1 MHLHQYVMLMHL
13 RRATRATHY
22 TGLVNIMRTLALTL
36 LVPVCLLAADAPKL
50 RLGADIR
57 PTRYA
62 AELTAVP
69 AAATFSGILDIDV
82 TLAKPVS
89 LVWLNANDLIVLQA
103 TVNSQPAVP
112 EPAGGDFIALRLPA
126 ALPAGPAKI
135 HIVYQGKISAN
146 GAAGIFQGED
156 AGTPYLFTQFEALD
170 ARRTF
175 PCFDQPD
182 FKTPWQLTLHI
193 RQTDKA
199 FSNTPQISET
209 TEPDGMKRVVF
220 AETKPLPSYL
230 VAFAIGPFDVVDA
243 GKAGRNHV
251 PVRIVTPRGKASQA
265 QYAAQVTATIID
277 RLENYFGVP
286 YPYEKLDE
294 IAIPLTFGF
303 GAMENAGL
311 VTYGQTILLADPA
324 TDSISRQRT
333 YASIAAHEL
342 AHQWSGD
349 LVTTAWWNDIWLNEA
364 FATWMSSRI
373 LAEWQPDW
381 NTRLTDLETKF
392 GAMGLDSL
400 VTARQI
406 RQPIEAKDD
415 VANAFDDI
423 TYEKGAAVI
432 RMFEMWTGER
442 QFRAGVTAYLKRYT
456 YGNASADDF
465 LDSIAT
471 AGKPQLTAAFKTF
484 LDQPGIPE
492 ISVELKCTGQTR
504 VALSQKRYFPLG
516 STGAQGAN
524 WQVPVC
530 VRYEAAD
537 SSATECFLL
546 DKPSAD
552 FPLKNASSC
561 PAEIFANANST
572 GYYVTSYQG
581 GLLEKLLGEKGE
593 WLNAAERIT
602 LLHDLKKLADAG
614 DARESAALAAAGTFA
629 NSSERQLASQAREIV
644 GGARNLVPAALR
656 PNYAAFV
663 RKTFGA
669 RAAELGWSARPDDDA
684 DTRLLRA
691 SLVPFVAREGEHAAL
706 QAEAL
711 RLAVGWLE
719 SRRGVDPD
727 MLRVVLATAAF
738 SGGQDLFD
746 RLLAEL
752 KKTRDR
758 HERSAII
765 AALSNFRDPKIVQQA
780 LGLLLDPRLDVR
792 ESASLIFSGLADRQT
807 QSLPFEFVK
816 AHYDEVLKRVPR
828 EGDFDGAAMLP
839 FVGGPFCDEPSR
851 RAFVEFFQDKV
862 GSFLGGP
869 RNYAQVLEGIRL
881 CEARHAAQSEDV
893 AQFFARQ

>member
-1 MHLHQYVMLMHL
+1 
-13 RRATRATHY
+13 
-22 TGLVNIMRTLALTL
+22 MRTLALAFFACSF
-36 LVPVCLLAADAPKL
+36 CLLAADAPKL

-62 AELTAVP
+62 ADLTAVP
-69 AAATFSGILDIDV
+69 GTATFSGVIDIDIA
-82 TLAKPVS
+82 LAKPAS
-89 LVWLNANDLIVLQA
+89 LVWLNATDLSIEQV
-103 TVNSQPAVP
+103 TVNSQPAAV
-112 EPAGGDFIALRLPA
+112 ESAGGDFIALRLPA

-146 GAAGIFQGED
+146 SIAGIFPGED

-193 RQTDKA
+193 RQADKA
-199 FSNTPQISET
+199 FSNTPQLSET
-209 TEPDGMKRVVF
+209 GEPNGMKRVVF
-220 AETKPLPSYL
+220 AETKPLPTYL

-243 GKAGRNHV
+243 GNAGRNHV
-251 PVRIVTPRGKASQA
+251 PVRIVTPRGKAAQA
-265 QYAAQVTATIID
+265 RYAAQVTATIID
-277 RLENYFGVP
+277 RLEDYFGVP

-294 IAIPLTFGF
+294 VAIPLTFGF

-324 TDSISRQRT
+324 TDSINRQRT
-333 YASIAAHEL
+333 YASVAAHEL

-364 FATWMSSRI
+364 FATWMSSKI

-392 GAMGLDSL
+392 GAMASDSL

-432 RMFEMWTGER
+432 RMFEVWTGER
-442 QFRAGVTAYLKRYT
+442 QFRAGVTAYFKRYA
-456 YGNASADDF
+456 YRNATADDF

-492 ISVELKCTGQTR
+492 ISVELKCAGQPR
-504 VALSQKRYFPLG
+504 VAIGQKRYFPLG
-516 STGAQGAN
+516 STGAQGAQ

-546 DKPSAD
+546 DKPSAE

-561 PAEIFANANST
+561 PAEISANANAT
-572 GYYVTSYQG
+572 GYYITSYRG
-581 GLLEKLLGEKGE
+581 GLLEKLFGEKSD
-593 WLNAAERIT
+593 WLNAAERVT
-602 LLHDLKKLADAG
+602 LLHDLKTLAGSG
-614 DARESAALAAAGTFA
+614 DAKESAALAAARTFA
-629 NSSERQLASQAREIV
+629 NSPERQLAAESREIV
-644 GGARNLVPAALR
+644 GGARVLVPPALL
-656 PNYAAFV
+656 PNYAAFI

-669 RAAELGWSARPDDDA
+669 RAADLGWSTKPDDDA
-684 DTRLLRA
+684 DTRLMRA
-691 SLVPFVAREGEHAAL
+691 SLVPFVAREGDDPAL
-706 QAEAL
+706 QAEARRMAL
-711 RLAVGWLE
+711 GWLD
-719 SRRGVDPD
+719 SRKGIDPD
-727 MLRVVLATAAF
+727 MLRVTLSTAAF
-738 SGGQDLFD
+738 AGGQDLFD

-752 KKTRDR
+752 KKTQDR
-758 HERSAII
+758 GERRAII
-765 AALSNFRDPKIVQQA
+765 AALGSFRDPKIVQQA
-780 LGLLLDPRLDVR
+780 LALLLAPQLDVR
-792 ESASLIFSGLADRQT
+792 ETFGLMLSGLANPQT
-807 QSLPFEFVK
+807 QSLPFEFLK
-816 AHYDEVLKRVPR
+816 AHYDEVLKRLPR
-828 EGDFDGAAMLP
+828 GGDFDAAASLP

-851 RAFVEFFQDKV
+851 RAFVEFFQDRV
-862 GSFLGGP
+862 GGFLGGP

-881 CEARHAAQSEDV
+881 CEAQRAAQSEDV
-893 AQFFARQ
+893 AQFFAR

>member
-1 MHLHQYVMLMHL
+1 
-13 RRATRATHY
+13 
-22 TGLVNIMRTLALTL
+22 MRNLALAFL
-36 LVPVCLLAADAPKL
+36 CSSLCLLAADAPKL

-62 AELTAVP
+62 ADLTAVP
-69 AAATFSGILDIDV
+69 AAATFSGVIDIDAV
-82 TLAKPVS
+82 LARPTS

-103 TVNSQPAVP
+103 TVNSEPAVT
-112 EPAGGDFIALRLPA
+112 ESSGGDFITLRLPA
-126 ALPAGPAKI
+126 ALPAGPARI
-135 HIVYQGKISAN
+135 HIVYQGRISAN
-146 GAAGIFQGED
+146 SSAGIFQGDD

-199 FSNTPQISET
+199 FSNTPQVSET
-209 TEPDGMKRVVF
+209 SEPNGMKRVVF

-251 PVRIVTPRGKASQA
+251 PVRIITPRGKAAQA
-265 QYAAQVTATIID
+265 KYAAQVTATIVD
-277 RLENYFGVP
+277 RLEDYFGVP

-294 IAIPLTFGF
+294 VAIPLTFGF

-324 TDSISRQRT
+324 TDSINRQRT

-364 FATWMSSRI
+364 FATWMSDRI

-381 NTRLTDLETKF
+381 NTRLTDLQTKF
-392 GAMGLDSL
+392 GAMGSDSL

-406 RQPIEAKDD
+406 RQPIETKDD

-432 RMFEMWTGER
+432 RMFEVWTGER
-442 QFRAGVTAYLKRYT
+442 QFRAGVTAYFKRYA
-456 YGNASADDF
+456 YGNATADDF

-471 AGKPQLTAAFKTF
+471 AGKPQLAAAFKTF

-492 ISVELKCTGQTR
+492 ISVELKCTGKPR
-504 VALSQKRYFPLG
+504 VALTQKRYLPLG
-516 STGAQGAN
+516 STGSQSTQ

-530 VRYEAAD
+530 VRYEAGE
-537 SSATECFLL
+537 SPATECFLL
-546 DKPSAD
+546 DKPSAE
-552 FPLKNASSC
+552 FPLKNASAC
-561 PAEIFANANST
+561 PAGISANANAT
-572 GYYVTSYQG
+572 GYYITSYQE
-581 GLLEKLLGEKGE
+581 GLLDKLLGEKSD
-593 WLNAAERIT
+593 WLNTAERVT
-602 LLHDLKKLADAG
+602 LLHDLKALADSG
-614 DARESAALAAAGTFA
+614 DAKESAALAAARTFA
-629 NSSERQLASQAREIV
+629 NSTERQLAAEAREIV
-644 GGARNLVPAALR
+644 GGARNLVSPDMR
-656 PNYAAFV
+656 PNYAAFI
-663 RKTFGA
+663 RQTFGA
-669 RAAELGWSARPDDDA
+669 RAADLGWSAKPDDDA
-684 DTRLLRA
+684 DTRLMRA
-691 SLVPFVAREGEHAAL
+691 SLVPFVAREGDDPAL
-706 QAEAL
+706 QSEAR
-711 RLAVGWLE
+711 RLATGWLE
-719 SRRGVDPD
+719 NRKGVDPD

-746 RLLAEL
+746 RLLVEL
-752 KKTRDR
+752 KKTQDR
-758 HERSAII
+758 RERGAII

-780 LGLLLDPRLDVR
+780 LGLPLAPQLDVR
-792 ESASLIFSGLADRQT
+792 EAAGLIFSGIGNPQT
-807 QSLPFEFVK
+807 QTLPFEFVK
-816 AHYDEVLKRVPR
+816 AHYDEVLKRLPR
-828 EGDFDGAAMLP
+828 EGDFDAAASLP

-851 RAFVEFFQDKV
+851 RAFVDFFQDRV

-881 CEARHAAQSEDV
+881 CEARRAAQSEDV
-893 AQFFARQ
+893 AQFFARQQ

>member
-1 MHLHQYVMLMHL
+1 
-13 RRATRATHY
+13 
-22 TGLVNIMRTLALTL
+22 MRTLAFAILASSL
-36 LVPVCLLAADAPKL
+36 CLLAADPPTL

-69 AAATFSGILDIDV
+69 ATATFSGVIDIDV
-82 TLAKPVS
+82 VLAKPAS

-112 EPAGGDFIALRLPA
+112 EPAGGDFICLRLA
-126 ALPAGPAKI
+126 APLPAGPAKI

-146 GAAGIFQGED
+146 SSAGIFQGED

-199 FSNTPQISET
+199 FSNTPQVSET
-209 TEPDGMKRVVF
+209 GEPNGMKRVVF

-251 PVRIVTPRGKASQA
+251 PVRIITPRGKAAQA
-265 QYAAQVTATIID
+265 KYAAEVTATIVD
-277 RLENYFGVP
+277 RLEDYFGVP

-324 TDSISRQRT
+324 TDSINRQRS
-333 YASIAAHEL
+333 YASVAAHEL
-342 AHQWSGD
+342 AHQWFGD
-349 LVTTAWWNDIWLNEA
+349 LVTTAWWDDIWLNEA
-364 FATWMSSRI
+364 FATWMSARI
-373 LAEWQPDW
+373 LADWQPDW
-381 NTRLTDLETKF
+381 STRLSDLQEKF
-392 GAMGLDSL
+392 GAMGADSL

-432 RMFEMWTGER
+432 RMFEVWTGEA
-442 QFRAGVTAYLKRYT
+442 QFRAGVTAYLKRY
-456 YGNASADDF
+456 AFRSATAGDF
-465 LDSIAT
+465 LASIAT
-471 AGKPQLTAAFKTF
+471 AGKPELTAAFKTF

-492 ISVELKCTGQTR
+492 VSVELKCAGHPR

-516 STGAQGAN
+516 STGSQGAL

-530 VRYEAAD
+530 VRYQAGD
-537 SSATECFLL
+537 NSATECFLL
-546 DKPSAD
+546 DKPSAE
-552 FPLKNASSC
+552 FPLQNARSC
-561 PAEIFANANST
+561 PAGISANANAT
-572 GYYVTSYQG
+572 GYYITSYQG
-581 GLLEKLLGEKGE
+581 GLLEKSFGEGSD
-593 WLNAAERIT
+593 WLNAAERVT
-602 LLHDLKKLADAG
+602 LLHDLKELADSG
-614 DARESAALAAAGTFA
+614 DAKESAALAAARTFA

-644 GGARNLVPAALR
+644 GGARRLVPADLR

-669 RAAELGWSARPDDDA
+669 RAADLGWSAKPDDDA

-691 SLVPFVAREGEHAAL
+691 SLVPFVAREGDDAAL
-706 QAEAL
+706 QAEAR
-711 RLAVGWLE
+711 RLANGWLE
-719 SRRGVDPD
+719 NRKGIDPD
-727 MLRVVLATAAF
+727 MLRVVLSTAAF
-738 SGGQDLFD
+738 CGGQDLFD
-746 RLLAEL
+746 RLLEEL
-752 KKTRDR
+752 KKTQDR
-758 HERSAII
+758 RARSAII
-765 AALSNFRDPKIVQQA
+765 AALSSFRDPKIVQQA
-780 LGLLLDPRLDVR
+780 LGLLLVPQFDVR
-792 ESASLIFSGLADRQT
+792 ETTGLMFSGLGDPQT
-807 QSLPFEFVK
+807 QSLPFEFLK

-828 EGDFDGAAMLP
+828 EGDFDAAAALP
-839 FVGGPFCDEPSR
+839 FVGQPFCDEPSR
-851 RAFVEFFQDKV
+851 RAFVEFFQDRV
-862 GSFLGGP
+862 RNFLGGP
-869 RNYAQVLEGIRL
+869 RYYAQVLEGIRL
-881 CEARHAAQSEDV
+881 CEAQRAAQSEDV
-893 AQFFARQ
+893 SQFFARQP